1 MPKLAIILGFIL
13 LILFLLYVFFWDKN
27 VKIENSI
34 MLFLLDICKI
44 DKINYSYEKIEKKGI
59 SDREIFYDDEKIMDL
74 HHDMY
79 KKKVSIEKTENF
91 YKMPDKVKK
100 RMEVYLLKSNI
111 TGNKKL
117 TIDIFNDFYK

>member
-44 DKINYSYEKIEKKGI
+44 DKINYSYEKREEKGI
-59 SDREIFYDDEKIMDL
+59 KDREIFYNGEKIMDL

-100 RMEVYLLKSNI
+100 EIELILLRSNV

-117 TIDIFNDFYK
+117 TIDIFNDFK

>member
-1 MPKLAIILGFIL
+1 MERAIIIL
-13 LILFLLYVFFWDKN
+13 SISFFILFLMYIFFRDTN
-27 VKIENSI
+27 EKIENSI

-59 SDREIFYDDEKIMDL
+59 KGREIFYDNEKIMDL

-79 KKKVSIEKTENF
+79 KKKINIEKTENF
-91 YKMPDKVKK
+91 YKIPDKVKE
-100 RMEVYLLKSNI
+100 RLELYLLKSNI

-117 TIDIFNDFYK
+117 IIDIFNDFK

>member
-1 MPKLAIILGFIL
+1 MERAIIIL
-13 LILFLLYVFFWDKN
+13 SISFFILFLMYMFFRDTN

-34 MLFLLDICKI
+34 MFFLLDICKI
-44 DKINYSYEKIEKKGI
+44 DKINYSYEKREEKGI
-59 SDREIFYDDEKIMDL
+59 KDREIFYNGEKIMDL

-91 YKMPDKVKK
+91 YKIPDKVKE
-100 RMEVYLLKSNI
+100 RMELYLLKSNI
-111 TGNKKL
+111 TENKKL